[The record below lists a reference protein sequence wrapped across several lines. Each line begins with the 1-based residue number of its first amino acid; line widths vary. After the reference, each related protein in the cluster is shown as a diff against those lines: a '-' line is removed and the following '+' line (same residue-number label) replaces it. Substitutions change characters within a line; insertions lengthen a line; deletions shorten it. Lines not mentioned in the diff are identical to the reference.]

1 MLGRRSEASAS
12 GRTSWWRLPRSL
24 DPGDD
29 PAMAVPRQRVANALR
44 QQQIA
49 SALAWV
55 VLAVGLL
62 VLFGYAVGSVRI
74 VELSPSLPPMYPVTA
89 VGLALGGSA
98 VLAMRRNGNSRW
110 LGAACGAGV
119 AVIGAIELTLNL
131 AGAGPSWMEGLFRS
145 EVTPLATTPVA
156 GRPVVETCIAF
167 VLVGTALILIALD
180 RRPVAA
186 QALGVAATAVGVSA
200 VVGFVLGVDRRDLGA
215 AVGVV
220 GMALHTAIGIAFLGM
235 AAVLLRPNVGVL
247 GQLFDGGVTGALTRR
262 LTLVIA
268 GTPLVLVTV
277 AAVLVR
283 MVPDQSLA
291 LSVFSVVQVAVLG
304 ALVLVPSAV
313 IVRTEWE
320 LRERLDSV
328 QRRAESAGDLTAVVE
343 AITTELSVTR
353 PEIPG
358 WETGMRYEPAYGH
371 LTGDSVQVLRRDQP
385 TPATLLAVF
394 DIAGHG
400 AQSAVLAYGLRTHI
414 AALWE
419 NGASLAD
426 IAASANA
433 KMLRRRTN
441 ATAVL
446 LEMPDHGA
454 VVRLV
459 NAGHP
464 PPVHVKGRKLK
475 PWPRTGPLL
484 GFPGVTHEVRAIP
497 VAQGELVVITTDGLH
512 EAQTEGRVLL
522 GEERLAELVV
532 TRRDDPPQRLA
543 DACVDLALEHTGG
556 RLRDDALVVVTRR
569 C

>member
-1 MLGRRSEASAS
+1 MLGRRSEARPTQGA
-12 GRTSWWRLPRSL
+12 SWWRLPRSL
-24 DPGDD
+24 DPGND
-29 PAMAVPRQRVANALR
+29 PALAVPRQRAADALR
-44 QQQIA
+44 LQQI
-49 SALAWV
+49 SSGLAWT

-62 VLFGYAVGSVRI
+62 VLFGYAVGDARI
-74 VELSPSLPPMYPVTA
+74 VELSPAMPPMYPNAA
-89 VGLALGGSA
+89 VGLALGGTA
-98 VLAMRRNGNSRW
+98 VLAVRRQGNSRW
-110 LGAACGAGV
+110 VGAACAGGVV
-119 AVIGAIELTLNL
+119 AIGVVELALNL
-131 AGAGPSWMEGLFRS
+131 AGAGPTWVEGLFRS
-145 EVTPLATTPVA
+145 DVVEATTKVG

-167 VLVGTALILIALD
+167 ILVGTALVLIALG
-180 RRPVAA
+180 RWPVVAPG
-186 QALGVAATAVGVSA
+186 LGAAATAVGVSA

-220 GMALHTAIGIAFLGM
+220 GMALHTALGIAFLG
-235 AAVLLRPNVGVL
+235 AATVLLRPTVGVL
-247 GQLFDGGVTGALTRR
+247 GQLFDGGVTGALSRR

-268 GTPLVLVTV
+268 GTPLALVSV
-277 AAVLVR
+277 AAVLIR
-283 MVPDQSLA
+283 LVPDEGLA

-320 LRERLDSV
+320 LRRQLDTV
-328 QRRAESAGDLTAVVE
+328 QRRAESTGDVDAVVE
-343 AITTELSVTR
+343 AIATELSVTR
-353 PEIPG
+353 PDIPG
-358 WETGMRYEPAYGH
+358 WETGMRYEPAFGH
-371 LTGDSVQVLRRDQP
+371 LTGDSVQVLRRDRP

-400 AQSAVLAYGLRTHI
+400 AQSAVVAYGLRTHI

-419 NGASLAD
+419 NGAGLAD

-446 LEMPDHGA
+446 VEIRDHTGA
-454 VVRLV
+454 VRLV

-464 PPVHVKGRKLK
+464 PPIQVKGRKLT

-484 GFPGVTHEVRAIP
+484 GFPGVTHEVRTISLAP
-497 VAQGELVVITTDGLH
+497 GELVVITTDGLH
-512 EAQTEGRVLL
+512 EAQAAGRVLL
-522 GEERLAELVV
+522 GEQRLAELIVA
-532 TRRDDPPQRLA
+532 RRDDPPQRLA

>member
-1 MLGRRSEASAS
+1 MA
-12 GRTSWWRLPRSL
+12 LPR
-24 DPGDD
+24 
-29 PAMAVPRQRVANALR
+29 LR
-44 QQQIA
+44 LADVLRLQQIG
-49 SALAWV
+49 SALAGV
-55 VLAVGLL
+55 VLVVGLA
-62 VLFGYAVGSVRI
+62 VLSGYAVGSSRI
-74 VELSPSLPPMYPVTA
+74 VEISPSLPPMYPITA
-89 VGLALGGSA
+89 VGLALGGAA
-98 VLAMRRNGNSRW
+98 VLAMQRDGNSRW
-110 LGAACGAGV
+110 VGGACAVCVV
-119 AVIGAIELTLNL
+119 AIGAVELVLNL
-131 AGAGPSWMEGLFRS
+131 AGAGPTWMEGLFRS
-145 EVTPLATTPVA
+145 DVAALATTPVA

-167 VLVGTALILIALD
+167 VLVGTALTLIALG
-180 RRPVAA
+180 RRPVVA

-220 GMALHTAIGIAFLGM
+220 GMALHTAIGIALLGM
-235 AAVLLRPNVGVL
+235 AAVLLRPNVGVV
-247 GQLFDGGVTGALTRR
+247 GQLFDGGVTGALSRR

-277 AAVLVR
+277 AALLLRLVS
-283 MVPDQSLA
+283 DQGLV
-291 LSVFSVVQVAVLG
+291 LSVFSVVQMAMLG

-320 LRERLDSV
+320 LRERLDTV
-328 QRRAESAGDLTAVVE
+328 QRRAESTDDLSAVVE

-358 WETGMRYEPAYGH
+358 WETGMRYEPAFGH
-371 LTGDSVQVLRRDQP
+371 LTGDSVQVLRRTVP
-385 TPATLLAVF
+385 EPATLLAVF

-400 AQSAVLAYGLRTHI
+400 AQSAVLAYGLRTHL

-419 NGASLAD
+419 NGSGLAE

-446 LEMPDHGA
+446 VEIPDHTGN
-454 VVRLV
+454 VRLV

-464 PPVHVKGRKLK
+464 PPVQVKGRKLT

-484 GFPGVTHEVRAIP
+484 GFPGVTHEVRTIP
-497 VAQGELVVITTDGLH
+497 VAIGELLVITTDGLH

-522 GEERLAELVV
+522 GEERLAELIV
-532 TRRDDPPQRLA
+532 TRWDDPPQRVA

-556 RLRDDALVVVTRR
+556 RLRDDALVVVARR

>member
-1 MLGRRSEASAS
+1 MRATRRA
-12 GRTSWWRLPRSL
+12 SWWHLPRSL
-24 DPGDD
+24 DPGTD
-29 PAMAVPRQRVANALR
+29 PALAVPRQRVADALR
-44 QQQIA
+44 LQQIA
-49 SALAWV
+49 SGLAWV

-62 VLFGYAVGSVRI
+62 VLFGYAVGSIRI
-74 VELSPSLPPMYPVTA
+74 VELSPSLPPMYPITA

-98 VLAMRRNGNSRW
+98 VLAMRRDGNSRW
-110 LGAACGAGV
+110 VGAACAAGLV
-119 AVIGAIELTLNL
+119 AIGAVELTLNL
-131 AGAGPSWMEGLFRS
+131 AGVDPTWMEGLFRAD
-145 EVTPLATTPVA
+145 VTPLATTPVA

-167 VLVGTALILIALD
+167 VLVGTALILIALGQ
-180 RRPVAA
+180 RPVAA
-186 QALGVAATAVGVSA
+186 QALGVAAAAVGVSA
-200 VVGFVLGVDRRDLGA
+200 VVGYVLGVDRRDLGA

-220 GMALHTAIGIAFLGM
+220 GMALHTAVGIALLGL

-247 GQLFDGGVTGALTRR
+247 GQLFDGGVTGALSRR

-277 AAVLVR
+277 AAVLLRV
-283 MVPDQSLA
+283 VPDESLA
-291 LSVFSVVQVAVLG
+291 LSVFSVVQMAVLG

-320 LRERLDSV
+320 LRERLDTV
-328 QRRAESAGDLTAVVE
+328 QRRAESADGLNTVVE
-343 AITTELSVTR
+343 AITTELSVTQ

-358 WETGMRYEPAYGH
+358 WETGMRYEPAFGH
-371 LTGDSVQVLRRDQP
+371 LTGDSVQVLRRDGP

-433 KMLRRRTN
+433 KMLRRQTN

-446 LEMPDHGA
+446 VEVPDHAGD
-454 VVRLV
+454 VRLV

-464 PPVHVKGRKLK
+464 PPIQVRGRRLV
-475 PWPRTGPLL
+475 PWTRTGPLL
-484 GFPGVTHEVRAIP
+484 GFPGVTHEVRTIP
-497 VAQGELVVITTDGLH
+497 MAPGELLVITTDGLH
-512 EAQTEGRVLL
+512 EAQTEGRALL
-522 GEERLAELVV
+522 GEERLAELIV

-556 RLRDDALVVVTRR
+556 RLRDDALVVVARR